1 MNKLKIITAFLF
13 IYVFALSACAQQ
25 TEQYDI
31 LLKGGNVIDP
41 ANNISAQFDVAV
53 SDGVIAR
60 VAEDIPS
67 GSAKKVVDASG
78 YIVSPGFIDLHT
90 HVFFTFLDAPRRY
103 VIPDH
108 HSFQSGITTMVD
120 AGTSGADNFEEF
132 NKVIDSSKT
141 RILVFLNIAAPGKN
155 NAVNDPLE
163 FKVAPAVATAKK
175 YPEIIVGFKSCSYWY
190 PGKPYDE
197 IHTPWASVDKV
208 LEAARS
214 ADLPAIIEFAPRT
227 AEGEYPAR
235 SFRELVLEKMEPGDI
250 LTCMFSRYIP
260 VVLENG
266 NVNPDLIKAQK
277 RGVYFDGA
285 HGAGSFIYRNAA
297 PAIRQGFV
305 PDAISTDLHGPG
317 RTSTV
322 VDLLNVMSKFLNMGM
337 SLEDVIKSSTT
348 RPAQIVS
355 RPDLGTLTV
364 GNTADIAI
372 TEMQT
377 GNFSYVDTNGGRMT
391 GDKKLGIV
399 MTLFG
404 GDIVFDPYGVS
415 SPEWET
421 IPKDS
426 RYWESPT
433 KQRW

>member
-1 MNKLKIITAFLF
+1 MVFLG
-13 IYVFALSACAQQ
+13 IYVCALSAIAQQ
-25 TEQYDI
+25 TVPYDI
-31 LLKGGNVIDP
+31 LLKGGHVIDP
-41 ANNISAQFDVAV
+41 AANISGLYDVAV
-53 SDGVIAR
+53 AEGVIAL
-60 VAEDIPS
+60 VAKDIPAEN
-67 GSAKKVVDASG
+67 AKKVVDVSG
-78 YIVSPGFIDLHT
+78 YVVSPGFIDLHT

-132 NKVIDSSKT
+132 KKVIDSSRT
-141 RILVFLNIAAPGKN
+141 RVLAFLNIAAPGKN
-155 NAVNDPLE
+155 DSVNDPLE
-163 FKVAPAVATAKK
+163 FKVAPAVETAKK
-175 YPEIIVGFKSCSYWY
+175 YPDIIVGFKSCSYWY
-190 PGKPYDE
+190 PGKPYDD
-197 IHTPWASVDKV
+197 IHTPWASVDRV
-208 LEAARS
+208 IEAARS
-214 ADLPAIIEFAPRT
+214 AELPAIIEFAPRPS
-227 AEGEYPAR
+227 EGAYPAR

-260 VVLENG
+260 VVMENG
-266 NVNPDLIKAQK
+266 KVNPDVITAQK

-297 PAIRQGFV
+297 PAIEQGFV

-317 RTSTV
+317 RTKTV

-337 SLEDVIKSSTT
+337 TLEDVIKSSTF
-348 RPAQIVS
+348 RPAQIVN
-355 RPDLGTLTV
+355 RPELGTLTV
-364 GNTADIAI
+364 GNTADITV
-372 TEMQT
+372 TELQS

-391 GDKKLGIV
+391 GDKKLSIV

-415 SPEWET
+415 SPEWES

-426 RYWESPT
+426 RYWESPSEQT
-433 KQRW
+433 W